1 MKRGRKIT
9 RATDAEKR
17 AYAEKRPVYP
27 LYGFVTL
34 RTGERLPVED
44 VRGSW
49 SEPDPVYE
57 VMAPLGFRFQRY
69 DTHSLLYHSIADI
82 RTRCT
87 GILEK
92 CDDTCGHEYD

>member
-9 RATDAEKR
+9 RATGAEKR
-17 AYAEKRPVYP
+17 AYAEKRPAYP

-44 VRGSW
+44 LRGSW
-49 SEPDPVYE
+49 SAPDPLYE
-57 VMAPLGFRFQRY
+57 VIAPDGMHFAGYYSR
-69 DTHSLLYHSIADI
+69 SLLYHSIADI